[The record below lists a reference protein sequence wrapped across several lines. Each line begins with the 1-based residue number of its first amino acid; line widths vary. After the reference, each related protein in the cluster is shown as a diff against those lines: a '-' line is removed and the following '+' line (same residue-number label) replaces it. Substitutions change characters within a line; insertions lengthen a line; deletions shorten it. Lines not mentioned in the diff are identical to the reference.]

1 MPVIRR
7 NEKEKTMK
15 KIILGIILGATLTL
29 SLQYAWRE
37 LRYRNAKNDVLLFD
51 IAKIDLEHKLVGAR
65 VLDVTVHPN
74 SKEKVN
80 YSYDKLYDV
89 NISYERNGKIKKI
102 ITQYGV
108 TKSAWIGPDN
118 TTLEILNDK
127 ANTIYS
133 KSGIAK

>member
-1 MPVIRR
+1 M
-7 NEKEKTMK
+7 
-15 KIILGIILGATLTL
+15 
-29 SLQYAWRE
+29 
-37 LRYRNAKNDVLLFD
+37 
-51 IAKIDLEHKLVGAR
+51 
-65 VLDVTVHPN
+65 LDVTVQPN

-89 NISYERNGKIKKI
+89 NISYERNGMIKKI

-108 TKSAWIGPDN
+108 TKNAWIGPDN
-118 TTLEILNDK
+118 TTLEILDDK